1 MNKQVS
7 YAYQH
12 LSRTETLGKCIHGSM
27 YLCPALLI
35 ALGKFEYYGSGGCQ
49 IGDSIDSHNRP
60 FSHIASVIECFNVS
74 VKYPHVNSKKWP
86 PIWRS
91 LLFLSVLF
99 FEFFRHQ

>member
-60 FSHIASVIECFNVS
+60 FSVS
-74 VKYPHVNSKKWP
+74 AKYSCGFSYLLDSSIIVNE
-86 PIWRS
+86 R
-91 LLFLSVLF
+91 
-99 FEFFRHQ
+99 

>member
-60 FSHIASVIECFNVS
+60 FSHIASVIECFNHKIS
-74 VKYPHVNSKKWP
+74 IESNSNS
-86 PIWRS
+86 S
-91 LLFLSVLF
+91 LKFEIKAKQFYAASQRVL
-99 FEFFRHQ
+99 

>member
-49 IGDSIDSHNRP
+49 IGDSIDSHNTTSGNEEDEDLSRETVGGK
-60 FSHIASVIECFNVS
+60 SLEVADAECP
-74 VKYPHVNSKKWP
+74 YR
-86 PIWRS
+86 I
-91 LLFLSVLF
+91 
-99 FEFFRHQ
+99 